1 MGSLGPEVPQA
12 MKLALG
18 VLQHHIAEKRNVK
31 AHERRLSRPGR
42 ETESDPSILLVMS
55 TPQRVA
61 VGGLLGWAR
70 KRRFPTLLLI
80 TGGLFGLDLL
90 VPDFI
95 PLADELLLGLA
106 TLVLARWKD
115 NRQTRARGQ
124 PSSRA

>member
-1 MGSLGPEVPQA
+1 MGSLPPEVA
-12 MKLALG
+12 ETMKLACG
-18 VLQHHIAEKRNVK
+18 VLQHHITEKGNVK
-31 AHERRLSRPGR
+31 AHLLRVSGPGR
-42 ETESDPSILLVMS
+42 ETESGSCILASMS

-115 NRQTRARGQ
+115 QRLARSETG
-124 PSSRA
+124 